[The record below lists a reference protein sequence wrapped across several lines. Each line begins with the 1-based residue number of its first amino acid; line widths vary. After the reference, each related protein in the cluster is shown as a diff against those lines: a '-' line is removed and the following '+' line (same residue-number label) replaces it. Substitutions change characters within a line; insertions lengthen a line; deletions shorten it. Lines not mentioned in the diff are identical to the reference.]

1 MRKYL
6 IDFWN
11 APYSIVIADSLKN
24 AIIYVAFTGG
34 IELDL
39 LTKSFNGF
47 EETDTSGIVRL
58 YNMIALYKIRKIYT
72 IESVLFDEDVLEERE
87 CQQKTN

>member
-6 IDFWN
+6 IDFWD

-24 AIIYVAFTGG
+24 AIIYVAFTDG

-39 LTKSFNGF
+39 LAKSFNGF

-58 YNMIALYKIRKIYT
+58 YNMIAPYKIRKIYT
-72 IESVLFDEDVLEERE
+72 IESVVFDEDDSEVKE
-87 CQQKTN
+87 